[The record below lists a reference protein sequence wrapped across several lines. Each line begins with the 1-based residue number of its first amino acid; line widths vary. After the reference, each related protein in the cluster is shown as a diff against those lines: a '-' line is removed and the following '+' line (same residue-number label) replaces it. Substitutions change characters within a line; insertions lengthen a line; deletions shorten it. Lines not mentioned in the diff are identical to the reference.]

1 MMPRRIRLFW
11 TVGAVLAVLMVAGVA
26 AAVLVP
32 RLLPLGDEGSL
43 YRRYRNMPGI
53 EATYLKDYPINDTLN
68 VDVTTLRAT
77 DDEGWETLTA
87 DFNIPKLPEFMQE
100 KIDAGKD
107 IVSVRLTPKTAPG
120 QPMDTTD
127 LLKNNVIGISRK
139 NHTISIFNT
148 DTKEQQE
155 AVAHYNYR
163 KGY

>member
-1 MMPRRIRLFW
+1 MKRI
-11 TVGAVLAVLMVAGVA
+11 
-26 AAVLVP
+26 
-32 RLLPLGDEGSL
+32 LLPLLIVVVPVAATVLWAWWPRTTPPERVSDL
-43 YRRYRNMPGI
+43 YRRYEHNPHLTVAYI
-53 EATYLKDYPINDTLN
+53 EDFPVDDTLT
-68 VDVTTLRAT
+68 VDVTTLTAT
-77 DDEGWETLTA
+77 DAAGWDTLTA
-87 DFNIPKLPEFMQE
+87 AFYIPKLPEFMRE

-107 IVSVRLTPKTAPG
+107 IISVRLTPKTAPG

-148 DTKEQQE
+148 DTKEQQD

>member
-1 MMPRRIRLFW
+1 MKRI
-11 TVGAVLAVLMVAGVA
+11 
-26 AAVLVP
+26 
-32 RLLPLGDEGSL
+32 LLPLLIVVVPVAATMLWAWWPRTTPPERVSDL
-43 YRRYRNMPGI
+43 YRRYEHNPHLTVAYI
-53 EATYLKDYPINDTLN
+53 EDFPVDDTLT
-68 VDVTTLRAT
+68 VDVTTLTAT
-77 DDEGWETLTA
+77 DAAGWDTLTA
-87 DFNIPKLPEFMQE
+87 AFYIPKLPEFMRE

-107 IVSVRLTPKTAPG
+107 IISVRLTPKTAPG

-148 DTKEQQE
+148 DTKEQQD

>member
-1 MMPRRIRLFW
+1 MNRRRLVW
-11 TVGAVLAVLMVAGVA
+11 VLVVALCLA
-26 AAVLVP
+26 AAGLALWLP
-32 RLLPLGDEGSL
+32 RYAAAQRVSDL
-43 YRRYRNMPGI
+43 YRRYEHNPHLTV
-53 EATYLKDYPINDTLN
+53 AYLEDFPVNDTLT
-68 VDVTTLRAT
+68 VDVTTIRAL
-77 DDEGWETLTA
+77 DAAGWDTLTA

-107 IVSVRLTPKTAPG
+107 IVGVRLTPKTAPG

-148 DTKEQQE
+148 DTEEQQN
-155 AVAHYNYR
+155 AVANYNFR

>member
-1 MMPRRIRLFW
+1 MKRI
-11 TVGAVLAVLMVAGVA
+11 
-26 AAVLVP
+26 
-32 RLLPLGDEGSL
+32 LLPLLIVVVPVAATVLWAWWPRTTPPERVSDL
-43 YRRYRNMPGI
+43 YRRYEHNSHLTVAYI
-53 EATYLKDYPINDTLN
+53 EDFPVDDTLT
-68 VDVTTLRAT
+68 VDVTTLTAT
-77 DDEGWETLTA
+77 DAAGWDTLTA
-87 DFNIPKLPEFMQE
+87 AFYIPKLPEFMRE

-107 IVSVRLTPKTAPG
+107 IISVRLTPKTAPG

-148 DTKEQQE
+148 DTKEQQD

>member
-1 MMPRRIRLFW
+1 MKRI
-11 TVGAVLAVLMVAGVA
+11 
-26 AAVLVP
+26 
-32 RLLPLGDEGSL
+32 LLPLLIVVVPVAATVLWAWWPRTTPPERVSDL
-43 YRRYRNMPGI
+43 YRRYEHNPHLTVAYI
-53 EATYLKDYPINDTLN
+53 EDFPINDTLT
-68 VDVTTLRAT
+68 VDVTTISALDAA
-77 DDEGWETLTA
+77 GWDTLTA
-87 DFNIPKLPEFMQE
+87 DFNIPRLPEFMQE

-148 DTKEQQE
+148 DTEELQN
-155 AVAHYNYR
+155 AVANYNFR

>member
-1 MMPRRIRLFW
+1 MKRYLLPLVI
-11 TVGAVLAVLMVAGVA
+11 
-26 AAVLVP
+26 VLVP
-32 RLLPLGDEGSL
+32 LAATVLWVWTPRTVPSERVSDL
-43 YRRYRNMPGI
+43 YRRYEHNPHLTVAYI
-53 EATYLKDYPINDTLN
+53 EDFPVDDTLT
-68 VDVTTLRAT
+68 VDVTTLTAT
-77 DDEGWETLTA
+77 DAAGWDTLTA
-87 DFNIPKLPEFMQE
+87 AFYIPKLPEFMRE

-107 IVSVRLTPKTAPG
+107 IISVRLTPKTAPG

-148 DTKEQQE
+148 DTKEQQD

>member
-1 MMPRRIRLFW
+1 MKRI
-11 TVGAVLAVLMVAGVA
+11 
-26 AAVLVP
+26 
-32 RLLPLGDEGSL
+32 LLPLLIVVVPVAATVLWAWWPRTTPPERVSDL
-43 YRRYRNMPGI
+43 YRRYEHNPHLTVAYI
-53 EATYLKDYPINDTLN
+53 EDFPIDDTLT
-68 VDVTTLRAT
+68 VDVTTLTAT
-77 DDEGWETLTA
+77 DAAGWDTLTA
-87 DFNIPKLPEFMQE
+87 AFYIPKLPEFMRE

-107 IVSVRLTPKTAPG
+107 IISVRLTPKTAPG

-148 DTKEQQE
+148 DTKEQQD

>member
-1 MMPRRIRLFW
+1 
-11 TVGAVLAVLMVAGVA
+11 VA
-26 AAVLVP
+26 ATVLWAWWPRTVP
-32 RLLPLGDEGSL
+32 SERVSDL
-43 YRRYRNMPGI
+43 YRRYEHNPHLTVAYI
-53 EATYLKDYPINDTLN
+53 EDFPVDDTLT
-68 VDVTTLRAT
+68 VDVTTLTAT
-77 DDEGWETLTA
+77 DAAGWDTLTA

-148 DTKEQQE
+148 DTEEQQN
-155 AVAHYNYR
+155 AVANYNFR